1 MKLTSVNFETLVYYI
16 ADAETKVIVDA
27 SSIGLGATLSQ
38 KQKSGEFTPVVY
50 ASKTLNPTEQRYSK
64 IERES

>member
-38 KQKSGEFTPVVY
+38 KQKSGEFTPVV
-50 ASKTLNPTEQRYSK
+50 
-64 IERES
+64 